1 MIIESKYCSL
11 EDKVYQELEEEILT
25 GKLKRGESIT
35 ETALSER
42 LGVSRTPVRSAMR
55 RLTEEGLIETVAN
68 RGSVIIGITAEDML
82 DIYRVRV
89 RLEGLASKLAAENI
103 SPEGIEKLTEAV
115 ELAEFYISKKDT
127 EKLKELDSMFHQT
140 VYKEANNRWLART
153 LSELHKKIR
162 AYRKLSLTIPG
173 RLEASVAE
181 HRQILDAILRG
192 DSAEA
197 DRLTSMHIEA
207 ASESMRQA
215 FEKAK

>member
-1 MIIESKYCSL
+1 MIIESKYYSL

-25 GKLKRGESIT
+25 GKLKRGASIT

-89 RLEGLASKLAAENI
+89 RLEGLASKLAAQNI

-140 VYKEANNRWLART
+140 VYREANNRWLART

-215 FEKAK
+215 FENAK

>member
-1 MIIESKYCSL
+1 MIIESKYYSL

-215 FEKAK
+215 FENAK

>member
-1 MIIESKYCSL
+1 MIIESKYYSL

-140 VYKEANNRWLART
+140 VYREANNRWLART

-215 FEKAK
+215 FENAK